1 MTIVTHR
8 GSPSFPTVLG
18 SISPSTRDE
27 MDAAVQA
34 LQSHK
39 DEWVSRTVRER
50 IALLDRLMQ
59 DFAAIAPRWV
69 AACLQAKSVAEAVR
83 LSHRYFRKRTMI
95 VSSSTVSQPRC
106 GWSQG

>member
-1 MTIVTHR
+1 MTIVTHH

-18 SISPSTRDE
+18 SISPSTRDQ

-39 DEWVSRTVRER
+39 DEWVTRTVRER
-50 IALLDRLMQ
+50 IALLDRLIQ

-69 AACLQAKSVAEAVR
+69 AACLQANSVAEDAPTASEEWPVGAWPG
-83 LSHRYFRKRTMI
+83 LKKFRQLPQSGSDI
-95 VSSSTVSQPRC
+95 E
-106 GWSQG
+106 